1 MRRLL
6 IRADPTISFAV
17 VTITADSAC
26 ELHPHVAVRPEP
38 FGALAYHYDN
48 RRLVFLRHP
57 DVVKVVTSL
66 AHHDSVAD
74 ALRAHEIAESR
85 WPAFVSAIDSLIS
98 SEIVRVR

>member
-1 MRRLL
+1 M
-6 IRADPTISFAV
+6 AV

-57 DVVKVVTSL
+57 DIVKVVTCL
-66 AHHDSVAD
+66 ANHDTVAD
-74 ALRAHEIAESR
+74 ALRDNQISEDR
-85 WPAFVSAIDSLIS
+85 WPAFVSAIESLIA

>member
-1 MRRLL
+1 
-6 IRADPTISFAV
+6 
-17 VTITADSAC
+17 VTITAESAC

-57 DVVKVVTSL
+57 DIVKVVSSL
-66 AHHDSVAD
+66 AHHDSIAD
-74 ALRAHEIAESR
+74 ALQANDINNDR
-85 WPAFVSAIDSLIS
+85 WPAFVSAIESLIS

>member
-1 MRRLL
+1 M
-6 IRADPTISFAV
+6 AV

-57 DVVKVVTSL
+57 DIVKVVTCL
-66 AHHDSVAD
+66 ANYDTVAD
-74 ALRAHEIAESR
+74 ALRVNDISEDR
-85 WPAFVSAIDSLIS
+85 WPAFVAAIESLIT

>member
-1 MRRLL
+1 MNVS
-6 IRADPTISFAV
+6 I
-17 VTITADSAC
+17 DSSC

-57 DVVKVVTSL
+57 DIVKVVSSL
-66 AHHDSVAD
+66 SEHHTIAD
-74 ALRAHEIAESR
+74 ALDANEISEDR
-85 WPAFVSAIDSLIS
+85 WPAFVSAIDSLVT